1 MKLNSFIKNHKWKL
15 SILSLVVCIYLLIPL
30 PEFHEP
36 CSTVIYSAE
45 GKLLGAQIATDEQW
59 RFPVM
64 DSVPNKFSTCIQL
77 FEDEWFPYHPGIN
90 PVSIFR
96 AMSQNI
102 KASRVVSG
110 GSTLTMQTVRLAR
123 KGKSRTFTQKCIEM
137 LLATR
142 FELRYSKKEIMQL
155 YASNAPFGS
164 NVVGIE
170 AASWRYFGRP
180 PENITWAEAATLA
193 VLPNAPALI
202 YPGRNQTQLKHK
214 RDKLL
219 KKLYE
224 HEYIDSLSYA
234 LSLKEALPGKPN
246 RIPQLAPHLLQ
257 LIKQDNAGQRI
268 TTSLPY
274 YKQKEAVRLVN
285 NHSKRLAKN
294 QIHNTCAIIVDNETK
309 EILAYVGNSTN
320 NRNHNND
327 VDIIQA
333 ARSTGSILKPFLFA
347 AMINEGEILPNTLV
361 PDIPMYY
368 EGFAPRNYD
377 LNYDG
382 AVGATQALARS
393 LNVPSVHMLK
403 DYGLDRFHNLLQRL
417 QLSSVNKASDHYGL
431 SLILGGAEAKLY
443 NLVHAYSGMAH
454 TLSFVPAH
462 NYQYATNSFA
472 PLSYLKTSKPESSTV
487 ANAPIYSAASIWCT
501 FEAMQ
506 EVNRPDNESGWKSFS
521 SAMKIAWKT
530 GTSYGFRDAWAI
542 GVSPQYTIGVW
553 VGNADGEGR
562 PGLTGVTAA
571 APLLFQLFSMMQ
583 PEGWFQQPYDEFT
596 EARICKES
604 GHLAS
609 MHCPH
614 VDTLLIP
621 EVGLRTT
628 VCPYH
633 KTVHLDKTERH
644 QVNAQCMEADS
655 MVSKSWFILPPSMAY
670 YFAKRNAWYKNLPP
684 LKAGCE
690 ISKDAVMEFIY
701 PKNIRKIFIPIDV
714 DGKKGDVV
722 FEVAHRNPNQ
732 KLYWH
737 IDNEFVGITE
747 KYHQL
752 AVSPDAG
759 KHTVTVVDES
769 GNAIDYD
776 FEVVY

>member
-1 MKLNSFIKNHKWKL
+1 MNILIKKHKWKL
-15 SILSLVVCIYLLIPL
+15 TILSLVFCIYLLIPI
-30 PEFHEP
+30 PEFNEP
-36 CSTVIYSAE
+36 CSTVIYSKE
-45 GKLLGAQIATDEQW
+45 GKLLGAQIAADEQW
-59 RFPVM
+59 RFPVI
-64 DSVPNKFSTCIQL
+64 DSVPYKFSTCICL
-77 FEDEWFPYHPGIN
+77 FEDEWFQYHPGIN

-96 AMSQNI
+96 AIGQNI
-102 KASRVVSG
+102 SASRIVSG

-123 KGKSRTFTQKCIEM
+123 KGKPRTFSQKCIEM

-142 FELRYSKKEIMQL
+142 FELRYSKKEILQL
-155 YASNAPFGS
+155 YASYAPFGS

-170 AASWRYFGRP
+170 AASWRYYGRP
-180 PENITWAEAATLA
+180 PENLTWAEAATLA

-202 YPGRNQTQLKHK
+202 YPGKNQEQLKRK
-214 RDKLL
+214 RNLLL
-219 KKLYE
+219 KKLWD
-224 HEYIDSLSYA
+224 HTYIDSLTYQ
-234 LSLKEALPGKPN
+234 LSLKETLPQKPN

-257 LIKQDNAGQRI
+257 LIKQQHEGQRI

-274 YKQKEAVRLVN
+274 YNQQEAVRLVN

-294 QIHNTCAIIVDNETK
+294 EIHNACAIIVDNNTK
-309 EILAYVGNSTN
+309 EIMAYVGNSTN
-320 NRNHNND
+320 TKAHGND
-327 VDIIQA
+327 VDIIRA
-333 ARSTGSILKPFLFA
+333 SRSTGSILKPFLFP
-347 AMINEGEILPNTLV
+347 AMLNDGEILPNTLV

-382 AVGATQALARS
+382 AVSATHALARS
-393 LNVPSVHMLK
+393 LNVPSVHMLSN
-403 DYGLDRFHNLLQRL
+403 YGLDRFHNLLQRL
-417 QLSSVNKASDHYGL
+417 QLTSINKSPEHYGL
-431 SLILGGAEAKLY
+431 SLILGGAEAKLW
-443 NLVHAYSGMAH
+443 NLVSAYSGMAN
-454 TLSFVPAH
+454 TLSFVPEH
-462 NYQYATNSFA
+462 HYQYSSNSFGS
-472 PLSYLKTSKPESSTV
+472 LSYLHDEDLKPESMLS
-487 ANAPIYSAASIWCT
+487 AAPIYSAASIWCT

-506 EVNRPDNESGWKSFS
+506 EVNRPNNESGWKSFS

-596 EARICKES
+596 EARICRES

-609 MHCPH
+609 MHCPN
-614 VDTLLIP
+614 VDTLMIP
-621 EVGLRTT
+621 AVGLRTK

-633 KTVHLDKTERH
+633 KIVHLDKKERY
-644 QVNAQCMEADS
+644 QVNAQCMPTDS
-655 MVSKSWFILPPSMAY
+655 IVNKPWFILPPSMAY
-670 YFAKRNAWYKNLPP
+670 YFAKRNAWYIAVPT

-701 PKNIRKIFIPIDV
+701 PKNIKKIFIPIDI
-714 DGKKGDVV
+714 DGQRGEVV
-722 FEVAHRNPNQ
+722 FEVAHRHPDQ

-737 IDNEFVGITE
+737 IDNEFAGITE

-752 AVSPDAG
+752 AVSPPAG
-759 KHTVTVVDES
+759 THTVTVVDEK